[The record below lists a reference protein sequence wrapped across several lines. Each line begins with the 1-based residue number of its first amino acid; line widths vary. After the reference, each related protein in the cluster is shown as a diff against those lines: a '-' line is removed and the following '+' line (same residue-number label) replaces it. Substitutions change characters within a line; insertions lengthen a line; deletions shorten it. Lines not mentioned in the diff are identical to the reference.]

1 MVITS
6 GVAMPKYITKI
17 RRKWYAV
24 LDVPKDLR
32 AIFGVSR
39 LKQTLN
45 TDSQALAELRVLPI
59 IDKWKHELALARDPA
74 NSGNQLLDS
83 VVRVRQDAQRLKGE
97 GFDEHDIQ
105 WIHEDIAYGRSWDNE
120 RGEFVTDDIPLADS
134 VSVVHGTGIL
144 LAEHV
149 EEHLESK
156 DSTDKSKDMARSAI
170 LGFCK
175 EFALAEDVTER
186 GVEKWII
193 RTMEQGRKLSY
204 ASIVKDMSAIKTYWK
219 WLKRHKSVSVPY
231 PFEDVMPPA
240 PNKSSK
246 ASLASEI
253 IGFNVAD
260 YHKILVAIPAADTN
274 LRYLVILGAHTG
286 CRIEELCSM
295 RTSEVAFDRFQVVD
309 AKTKAGMRTVPLHD
323 DIKQL
328 VAQLVDTSTDGYLI
342 CGESDNNKY
351 KKRSHAA
358 GKRFGRLKTKLGY
371 RRNQVFHSWRH
382 SMTTQL
388 ENAERPLSQIQRII
402 GHTVTGGITFATYSD
417 GLAFE
422 TSKEII
428 NLVSWK

>member
-1 MVITS
+1 
-6 GVAMPKYITKI
+6 MPKYITKI

-24 LDVPKDLR
+24 LDVPKDFR
-32 AIFGVSR
+32 ATFGVSR

-59 IDKWKHELALARDPA
+59 IDKWKHGLALARDPA
-74 NSGNQLLDS
+74 NSGNQLLDI
-83 VVRVRQDAQRLKGE
+83 VVKVRQDAQRLKAQGL
-97 GFDEHDIQ
+97 DDHDIQ
-105 WIHEDIAYGRSWDNE
+105 WIHEDVAMSEALGDKNDYSGDHS
-120 RGEFVTDDIPLADS
+120 LANA

-149 EEHLESK
+149 EEHLDSK

-175 EFALAEDVTER
+175 EFTLAEDVTER
-186 GVEKWII
+186 GVEQWII

-246 ASLASEI
+246 ASLDRKI

-260 YHKILVAIPAADTN
+260 YHKILAAIPAADTN

-286 CRIEELCSM
+286 CRIEELCGM
-295 RTSEVAFDRFQVVD
+295 KTSDVAFDRFQVVD
-309 AKTKAGMRTVPLHD
+309 AKTEAGMRTIPLHD

-328 VAQLVDTSTDGYLI
+328 MAQLVDTSTDGYLI
-342 CGESDNNKY
+342 CGESDDNKY

-371 RRNQVFHSWRH
+371 KRNQVFHSWRH

-388 ENAERPLSQIQRII
+388 ENAKRPLSEIQRII
-402 GHTVTGGITFATYSD
+402 GHTVSGMTFSRYSD

-428 NLVSWK
+428 NLIDWRLE